1 MASDPILL
9 LVEDEP
15 AVGRVTKRLL
25 EREGY
30 AVDWAKNGRE
40 GLELAASGPKYDLVL
55 TDFRMPEVGGME
67 LLEKLRESNPHLPV
81 ILMTAHGTASLAI
94 EATRK
99 GAYDYILKPYQP
111 HELFEAVERA
121 VEAFRLTQKRVQIG
135 QLAAK
140 QKDTDF
146 IIGNSRAMHQVYK
159 DMGRIADK
167 TDAVLIRGE
176 AGTGKNL
183 VARAIWQH
191 SDRAD
196 KPFIAVN
203 CATISE
209 PMLES
214 ELFGHEKGAFP
225 GAITRRIGRIEQAHG
240 GTLFLD
246 ELGEIEPQIQAKLLQ
261 LLQDQGF
268 TRIGGFEKIPANVR
282 LIAAT
287 NSDLENAIQE
297 QEVNEDF
304 FLRLNAA
311 HVYVPPLRERE
322 GDVRMLAEYILDQ
335 YAASLDVIVPEIE
348 PEAYDRLMDYS
359 WPGNVTELES
369 VIRRALLQN
378 QGYAITAQL
387 VDELLTAV
395 PLSAVSDELNVAKRM
410 RDLLQKAEAG
420 EEARVFSILQ
430 EEFERAAYS
439 EAINYAGGNQS
450 KLSRLLGVSRVTL
463 REKLDKY
470 DLFPNKRGT
479 QRSGSEDG
487 RSARR

>member
-1 MASDPILL
+1 MPKDPIIL
-9 LVEDEP
+9 LVEDDP
-15 AVGRVTKRLL
+15 TAGRATTRLL

-30 AVDWAKNGRE
+30 TIDWAKNGRD
-40 GLELAASGPKYDLVL
+40 GLLLAAGDTNFDAVL

-67 LLEKLRESNPHLPV
+67 LLESLRESNPHLPV

-111 HELFEAVERA
+111 SELFEVVERA
-121 VEAFRLTQKRVQIG
+121 VEAARLTQKRVRFG
-135 QLAAK
+135 ELAAK
-140 QKDTDF
+140 EQDADL
-146 IIGNSRAMHQVYK
+146 IIGNSRAMQQVYK

-167 TDAVLIRGE
+167 ADAVLIRGE

-209 PMLES
+209 NLLES

-246 ELGEIEPQIQAKLLQ
+246 ELGEIEPQIQAKLVQ
-261 LLQDQGF
+261 LLQEEAI
-268 TRIGGFEKIPANVR
+268 TRTGGFEKIPASVR
-282 LIAAT
+282 LIVAT
-287 NSDLENAIQE
+287 NSELEIAIEE
-297 QEVNEDF
+297 QGVKEDF
-304 FLRLNAA
+304 LLRLNAA
-311 HVYVPPLRERE
+311 HLHVPPLRERE
-322 GDVRMLAEYILDQ
+322 EDVKLLTEYHLKQ
-335 YAASLDVIVPEIE
+335 YAASLGVMPPEIE
-348 PEAYDRLMDYS
+348 PEAFERLLNYS

-378 QGYAITAQL
+378 QGYSITREL
-387 VDELLTAV
+387 VDQLLVAVPRKTSQQELNIENRMRELL
-395 PLSAVSDELNVAKRM
+395 
-410 RDLLQKAEAG
+410 QQAEAG
-420 EEARVFSILQ
+420 EETRVFSKLQ
-430 EEFERAAYS
+430 EEFEKAAYS

-450 KLSRLLGVSRVTL
+450 KLARWLGVSRVTL
-463 REKLDKY
+463 RDKLDKY
-470 DLFPNKRGT
+470 NLFPNK
-479 QRSGSEDG
+479 SGSKP
-487 RSARR
+487 S